1 MNHLGEG
8 LDRSG
13 ERPDPQAHWGELFH
27 RLFLYFFRMCLW
39 WSFLYIYIYI
49 IYICIYIYIHTRM
62 AFQLELFWIRGVYL
76 SFVNLSAFEVFSSRI
91 FHTFCISNLPA
102 SCETLRLV
110 LPARWSYGDTLHFTD
125 FPDVAQEHG
134 DMSLNMVFM
143 DQRGTTFHDDAR
155 MAELG
160 KSRIRRAP
168 KLL

>member
-1 MNHLGEG
+1 VKDLIPRLTEASCSHRFFPLF
-8 LDRSG
+8 SG
-13 ERPDPQAHWGELFH
+13 CVFDDL
-27 RLFLYFFRMCLW
+27 
-39 WSFLYIYIYI
+39 SYIYI
-49 IYICIYIYIHTRM
+49 IYILYIYCIYTYGFSIRT
-62 AFQLELFWIRGVYL
+62 FWDPWVLFMW

-91 FHTFCISNLPA
+91 FHTFCIANLPA
-102 SCETLRLV
+102 SCETLRPV
-110 LPARWSYGDTLHFTD
+110 LPARWSYGDALHFTD